1 MHSEIK
7 ILPAFIPTIRCIII
21 KHHLDAAKMLSIW
34 ETQWGN
40 STIAILSLQKLRHRW
55 TVIQLTLVKKMVL
68 KWRVLPGLLLMLEK
82 WLNFLL
88 NLWGGRSQS
97 IREKAQSVFKL
108 WPSLTLSLFLVLLTT
123 SFASPTKRAKEKML
137 RKVWRLT
144 TGCFACLSP
153 VAFSG
158 VMNWVPASQLSSSWH
173 NDRRKELANRGC
185 NFLSATLA
193 IPQGLHF

>member
-1 MHSEIK
+1 M
-7 ILPAFIPTIRCIII
+7 
-21 KHHLDAAKMLSIW
+21 
-34 ETQWGN
+34 N
-40 STIAILSLQKLRHRW
+40 SL
-55 TVIQLTLVKKMVL
+55 IQLTLVKKMVL

-97 IREKAQSVFKL
+97 IREKSKSVFKL
-108 WPSLTLSLFLVLLTT
+108 WPSLTLSLFLVSLTT
-123 SFASPTKRAKEKML
+123 SFTSTRARKKML

-144 TGCFACLSP
+144 TGCSACLSP

-158 VMNWVPASQLSSSWH
+158 VMNWATASQLSRSWH
-173 NDRRKELANRGC
+173 NDRRDLVNRGC
-185 NFLSATLA
+185 NFLPATLA